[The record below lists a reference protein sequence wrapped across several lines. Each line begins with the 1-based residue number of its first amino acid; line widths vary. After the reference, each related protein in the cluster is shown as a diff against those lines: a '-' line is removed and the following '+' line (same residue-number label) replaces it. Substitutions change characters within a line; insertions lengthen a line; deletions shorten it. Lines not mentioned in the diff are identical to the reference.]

1 MSKYIKRIMGSYKAV
16 DKLIAVEL
24 DELNGKYV
32 PTCDQIVVEIKRG
45 DRALRSKKI
54 PVIEGFTF
62 P

>member
-1 MSKYIKRIMGSYKAV
+1 MGSYKAV